1 MLCELIEL
9 IYSSVCLQVLCGI
22 ICAIF
27 LIFTIIAWVVLIRC
41 LRYNRCEP
49 F

>member
-9 IYSSVCLQVLCGI
+9 IYSSVWLQVVVGI
-22 ICAIF
+22 IIAIF
-27 LIFTIIAWVVLIRC
+27 LMFNIIAWVVLIRC

-49 F
+49 